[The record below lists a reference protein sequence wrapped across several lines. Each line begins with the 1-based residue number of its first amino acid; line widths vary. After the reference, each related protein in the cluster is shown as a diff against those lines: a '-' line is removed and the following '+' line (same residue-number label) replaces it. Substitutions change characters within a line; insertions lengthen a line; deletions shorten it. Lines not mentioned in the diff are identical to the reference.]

1 MAYSPALRKKID
13 DCVFSSLGWCSIS
26 LVTGPFCCVQ
36 RVDRTGRGQKAP
48 RIRAAREPPDLFSPL
63 LLPACCFRLASGF
76 SGTPPTNPRHGAR
89 FRHPPRPPRRH
100 RAAPPRGL
108 LLRRLI
114 DPVPPRRRQGRL
126 APRLVPSRYL
136 VNPDVVSS
144 APTRLES
151 LGLCFWQKTRIWVVW
166 TYN

>member
-1 MAYSPALRKKID
+1 M
-13 DCVFSSLGWCSIS
+13 SLGCCVS
-26 LVTGPFCCVQ
+26 LVSGTILVGPTC
-36 RVDRTGRGQKAP
+36 RPGGPWGRRRLRLQESGRPASHQ
-48 RIRAAREPPDLFSPL
+48 IFFSPL
-63 LLPACCFRLASGF
+63 PLPACCFRLASGF

-100 RAAPPRGL
+100 RASPPRGL
-108 LLRRLI
+108 LLLRLV
-114 DPVPPRRRQGRL
+114 DPVPPRRRRRRRRQGRL